1 VINLVNE
8 ENAEMM
14 SLSSTEFPPGM
25 SETEALGL
33 KTLASS
39 VVKPPRLEVSPAAFE
54 GREIQTLLI
63 GNNQVVMGELLVVHI
78 RDEFIDAETLRVKT
92 EEMHMIGRMQGGEG
106 GGYSR
111 TREPLHM
118 KRLSFEE
125 WQKREGRS

>member
-1 VINLVNE
+1 
-8 ENAEMM
+8 
-14 SLSSTEFPPGM
+14 M

-33 KTLASS
+33 KTLPSA

-92 EEMHMIGRMQGGEG
+92 EEMHMIGRLQGGEG

-111 TREPLHM
+111 TRDPLHM
-118 KRLSFEE
+118 KRLSYEE
-125 WQKREGRS
+125 WQKGFAQRTAEGGRG